1 MKPDKLIHIWLVA
14 AVGYKHSCPR
24 VQKDPGGGIRS
35 IRSIL
40 SLMYEAIVGHQNLQ
54 KLTPLIHKN
63 PYLKLG
69 LSQQKKATFRVWHQ
83 GLWKVL
89 PSAEANKEKK

>member
-1 MKPDKLIHIWLVA
+1 MKPDKLIHTWLVA

-40 SLMYEAIVGHQNLQ
+40 SLMYEAMVGHQNLQ

-63 PYLKLG
+63 L
-69 LSQQKKATFRVWHQ
+69 LSQIGSVPTKKATFRVWHQ
-83 GLWKVL
+83 GFWKVL